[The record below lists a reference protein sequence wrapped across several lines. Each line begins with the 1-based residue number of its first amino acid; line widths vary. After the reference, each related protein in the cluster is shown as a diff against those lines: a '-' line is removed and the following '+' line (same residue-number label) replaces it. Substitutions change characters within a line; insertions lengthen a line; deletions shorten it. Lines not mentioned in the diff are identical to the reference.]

1 MTGVR
6 QGCLL
11 LPLLIASTI
20 DWVLQQATQG
30 KGTQWVEGGNLS
42 DLDFSDD
49 TAAMAGNT
57 QDLQTLDTEINVSA
71 SSRSLTI
78 SAKDQERADWDT
90 SISIGYLHP
99 STRKKQKPDSFDT
112 KCLRKILGIKWMPNE
127 EVRERANKRPVA
139 DMICK
144 RRLNRLGHVANFTA
158 PQTRTPS
165 PSVEPS
171 RSKETRTPKDELATD
186 RQGPADCQNR
196 RWSDAISLAAN

>member
-11 LPLLIASTI
+11 FPLLIASTI

-112 KCLRKILGIKWMPNE
+112 KCLRKFLGIKWSDFTLNE
-127 EVRERANKRPVA
+127 DVRERAKQRPLT
-139 DMICK
+139 DMI
-144 RRLNRLGHVANFTA
+144 
-158 PQTRTPS
+158 
-165 PSVEPS
+165 
-171 RSKETRTPKDELATD
+171 
-186 RQGPADCQNR
+186 
-196 RWSDAISLAAN
+196 